1 MKITKSILIFFI
13 SGLISFNVVYA
24 QSGNTGIKTNAKID
38 SLIYLH
44 KEYNKKFQVIP
55 GYRIQIFKE
64 SGNKA
69 LEEAQKTVEE
79 FYNEFPDIPAYLSF
93 QEPFYRIRAGNF
105 KTRLD
110 ALGQLEQIKKEF
122 KNAWVISEYIY
133 FSDSVAL
140 ENSFKPNITQDE

>member
-1 MKITKSILIFFI
+1 MKILKTILTFII
-13 SGLISFNVVYA
+13 SGLISVNSINA
-24 QSGNTGIKTNAKID
+24 QTAIPGVKTNPKTD

-69 LEEAQKTVEE
+69 LEEAQKTVED
-79 FYNEFPDIPAYLSF
+79 FYNDYPDIPAYLSF

-110 ALGQLEQIKKEF
+110 ALGQLEQIRKKF
-122 KNAWVISEYIY
+122 KNAWVISEYVY
-133 FSDSVAL
+133 FSDSVAII
-140 ENSFKPNITQDE
+140 NSFKPKTSQDE